1 MILVSTERCTIML
14 KKPMYLPNKLC
25 QEVGMD
31 RHIQIEKAVILA
43 SGYGRR
49 MRRKNITFKA
59 YDVN

>member
-1 MILVSTERCTIML
+1 
-14 KKPMYLPNKLC
+14 MYLPNKLC